1 MIYRFFRRC
10 IVLFATCF
18 SLLTTSLVIAG
29 DGHDHGDAKP
39 AAVGPALPRFTAQS
53 DLFDAV
59 GILSGGELIVFIDR
73 ASTNEPVL
81 NATVELEST
90 GVKLVGKF
98 EEKLGEYHF
107 DGKAFAKTGE
117 YPITLTVKAG
127 KDTDLLTGDLDV
139 RDAATAEAAGAAH
152 SHGWPRIA
160 QWSAAGLVLAALL
173 FFGLRGF
180 LRKQRSGRNRVGGAA

>member
-1 MIYRFFRRC
+1 MIHSFYRRC
-10 IVLFATCF
+10 IVLSAICF
-18 SLLTTSLVIAG
+18 SLLATSLAIAG

-39 AAVGPALPRFTAQS
+39 VSGAPALPRFTAQS

-59 GILSGGELIVFIDR
+59 GILTGGELIVFIDR

-107 DGKAFAKTGE
+107 DGKPFAKPDE
-117 YPITLTVKAG
+117 YSITLTIKAG
-127 KDTDLLTGDLDV
+127 QDADLLTGDLV
-139 RDAATAEAAGAAH
+139 VPNASAAADAHAGH
-152 SHGWPRIA
+152 SHGWKEVAIWIA
-160 QWSAAGLVLAALL
+160 AIFAALGLLL
-173 FFGLRGF
+173 FAIRFVLTKSRN
-180 LRKQRSGRNRVGGAA
+180 GRNRVGSSV

>member
-1 MIYRFFRRC
+1 MIHRIFRRC
-10 IVLFATCF
+10 VVLLATCF
-18 SLLTTSLVIAG
+18 SLLATSLAIAG

-39 AAVGPALPRFTAQS
+39 VSGAPALPRFTAQS

-59 GILSGGELIVFIDR
+59 GILTGGELIVFIDR

-107 DGKAFAKTGE
+107 DGKAFEKSGE
-117 YPITLTVKAG
+117 YPITLTIKAG
-127 KDTDLLTGDLDV
+127 KDTDLMTGGLDV
-139 RDAATAEAAGAAH
+139 HDAATAQAAGTTH
-152 SHGWPRIA
+152 SHGWQRAA
-160 QWSAAGLVLAALL
+160 QWSAGGIAIAALL
-173 FFGLRGF
+173 IFGVRGL
-180 LRKQRSGRNRVGGAA
+180 LRKQRSGRNRIGGAV